1 MFFDYASYASA
12 LSWLVFFGFGQLK
25 STVAKLWERATH
37 KDLKI
42 SEQYTDQLSIIQRSY
57 EEVPLWWFL
66 GLFLAAF
73 VSLLAIVAT
82 NSLYIPVSVT
92 ERLTTSFS

>member
-12 LSWLVFFGFGQLK
+12 LSWLAFFGFGQLK
-25 STVAKLWERATH
+25 STIAKLWERAFIR

-66 GLFLAAF
+66 ALFLAAF

-82 NSLYIPVSVT
+82 NSLYIPVSVNNQAHQ
-92 ERLTTSFS
+92 S

>member
-12 LSWLVFFGFGQLK
+12 LSWLVFFGHGQLK
-25 STVAKLWERATH
+25 STIMKLWERATR

-42 SEQYTDQLSIIQRSY
+42 SEQYTDQLSILQRSY
-57 EEVPLWWFL
+57 EEVPLWWFVA
-66 GLFLAAF
+66 LFLAAF

-82 NSLYIPVSVT
+82 NSLYIPVSVNKQAHQ
-92 ERLTTSFS
+92 S